1 MCIAGARWVQEHIL
15 ESNPE
20 AKIKVY
26 TVWFNVLARDR
37 RSSWSEEH
45 FGDDRVVEFWDG
57 DRLFSPWYRDHLPGH
72 SKTIAWDL
80 YALYGPE
87 ARWEKVPSVAF
98 GQLGPHGLLRAE
110 ATCCRS
116 RRSAQRLLE
125 FWPCITTISKDMA
138 QKRVEAA
145 DRLQGGNSSVTIL
158 NCLKQVRPAAA

>member
-80 YALYGPE
+80 YALCGPE
-87 ARWEKVPSVAF
+87 ARWEKAPSHLVNW
-98 GQLGPHGLLRAE
+98 GRTVYSERKQLAAEVGDLLN
-110 ATCCRS
+110 
-116 RRSAQRLLE
+116 
-125 FWPCITTISKDMA
+125 
-138 QKRVEAA
+138 KR
-145 DRLQGGNSSVTIL
+145 
-158 NCLKQVRPAAA
+158 